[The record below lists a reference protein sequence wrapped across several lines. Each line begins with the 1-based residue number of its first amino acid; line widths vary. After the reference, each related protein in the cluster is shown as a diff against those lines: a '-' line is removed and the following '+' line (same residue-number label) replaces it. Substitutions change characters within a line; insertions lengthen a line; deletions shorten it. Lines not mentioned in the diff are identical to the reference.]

1 MVNTVVMHI
10 SMLYGSRCLN
20 KNEEIRMSLKLF
32 DGI

>member
-10 SMLYGSRCLN
+10 SVLYGSRCLN
-20 KNEEIRMSLKLF
+20 ENEEIRMNLKLF